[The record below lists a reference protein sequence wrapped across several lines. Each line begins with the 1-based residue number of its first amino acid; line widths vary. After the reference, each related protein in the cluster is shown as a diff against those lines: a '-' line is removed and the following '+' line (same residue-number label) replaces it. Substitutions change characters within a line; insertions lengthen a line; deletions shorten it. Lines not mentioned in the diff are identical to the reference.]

1 MTSKKESGKA
11 EAVKEAEAPKTVKAV
26 EKETAPKAAASK
38 TAAKAPAKKPAA
50 KKVEPKASVVIEF
63 GGKQIVAKDV
73 LAAAK
78 KDFTKKHDGT
88 ELKSI
93 SLYIKPEES
102 VAYYVANNGVGDP
115 EDKVE
120 F

>member
-1 MTSKKESGKA
+1 MTSKKVSGKA

-26 EKETAPKAAASK
+26 EKE

-78 KDFTKKHDGT
+78 KDFTKKHKGT